1 MNNKKF
7 FKGVIKVSFS
17 SELKEELSKI
27 SNHKNECCKLAEL
40 AGYLITNCNVVKE
53 NGNFILKMTTENSPA
68 IRRVYNA
75 FKNLYNIEPITN
87 ISNKVENKDML
98 FELIVENKNDL
109 QKIFKNTLINI
120 DSNLQIIIDDCGK
133 IKEKECC
140 MKAFIRGVF
149 MGGGSIT
156 SPENANHLEIV
167 LNNVQNANFIN
178 SILHELGINAKII
191 KRKKMTVIYIKDS
204 EAISNFLILIGSNR
218 ATLTFEQTRVIKEYR
233 NNMNRKINCEV
244 ANMDK
249 IAVAA
254 SRQLNDILLLKKKK
268 KFDDLSEEIK
278 NVALLRE
285 EYPEASLEKIG
296 EMLEPKLS
304 KAGVSHRFKKIKI
317 IADELRKE
325 E

>member
-1 MNNKKF
+1 M
-7 FKGVIKVSFS
+7 SFS

-27 SNHKNECCKLAEL
+27 SNHKNECCKLSEL

-53 NGNFILKMTTENSPA
+53 NGEFILKMTTENSSA

-75 FKNLYNIEPITN
+75 FKNLYNIEPVTN
-87 ISNKVENKDML
+87 VANQVMNKEML
-98 FELIVENKNDL
+98 FELVVKDKMDL
-109 QKIFKNTLINI
+109 QKIFQNTLINI
-120 DSNLQIIIDDCGK
+120 DSNLQIVVDDNQK

-140 MKAFIRGVF
+140 KKAFLRGVF

-156 SPENANHLEIV
+156 TPESANHLEIV
-167 LNNVQNANFIN
+167 LSNVQNANFIN
-178 SILHELGINAKII
+178 SILHDLDINAKII
-191 KRKKMTVIYIKDS
+191 KRKKMTVIYVKDS
-204 EAISNFLILIGSNR
+204 EAISNFLILIGSNKG
-218 ATLTFEQTRVIKEYR
+218 TLTFEQTRVEKEYR

-254 SRQLNDILLLKKKK
+254 SRQLNDILLIKKAKRFEELSDDIKK
-268 KFDDLSEEIK
+268 
-278 NVALLRE
+278 VAKLRE

-304 KAGVSHRFKKIKI
+304 KAGVSHRFKKIKML
-317 IADELRKE
+317 ADELRE

>member
-1 MNNKKF
+1 M
-7 FKGVIKVSFS
+7 SFS
-17 SELKEELSKI
+17 SDLKEELSKI

-53 NGNFILKMTTENSPA
+53 NGEFILKMTTESSSA

-87 ISNKVENKDML
+87 VTNQTVDREML
-98 FELIVENKNDL
+98 FELVVRDKMDL
-109 QKIFKNTLINI
+109 QRLFQNTLINI
-120 DSNLQIIIDDCGK
+120 DSNLQIIVDDNGK

-140 MKAFIRGVF
+140 KKAFIRGVF

-156 SPENANHLEIV
+156 TPEHANHLEIV

-178 SILHELGINAKII
+178 SILHSLDINAKII
-191 KRKKMTVIYIKDS
+191 KRKKMTVIYVKDS

-218 ATLTFEQTRVIKEYR
+218 GTLAFEQTRVIKEYR

-254 SRQLNDILLLKKKK
+254 SRQLNDILLLKKMK
-268 KFDDLSEEIK
+268 KFEELPEEIK
-278 NVALLRE
+278 KLAKLRE
-285 EYPEASLEKIG
+285 EHPEANLEKLG

-304 KAGVSHRFKKIKI
+304 KAGVSHRFKKIKLL
-317 IADELRKE
+317 ADELRDE
-325 E
+325 

>member
-1 MNNKKF
+1 M
-7 FKGVIKVSFS
+7 SFS

-53 NGNFILKMTTENSPA
+53 NGEFILKMTTESSSA

-75 FKNLYNIEPITN
+75 FKNLYDIEPVTN
-87 ISNKVENKDML
+87 VANQILDKDML
-98 FELIVENKNDL
+98 FELVVSDKMDL
-109 QKIFKNTLINI
+109 QKIFENALINI
-120 DSNLQIIIDDCGK
+120 DSNLQIIIDDKGK
-133 IKEKECC
+133 IKEKDCC
-140 MKAFIRGVF
+140 KKAFIRGVF

-156 SPENANHLEIV
+156 SPESANHLELV

-178 SILHELGINAKII
+178 SILHDLEINAKII

-204 EAISNFLILIGSNR
+204 EVISNFLIIIGSNK
-218 ATLTFEQTRVIKEYR
+218 ATLTYEQTRVEKEYR

-244 ANMDK
+244 ANLDK

-254 SRQLNDILLLKKKK
+254 SKQLNDILLLKKKK
-268 KFDDLSEEIK
+268 RFEELPEEIK
-278 NVALLRE
+278 EIAKLRE
-285 EYPEASLEKIG
+285 EHPEASLEKIG

-304 KAGVSHRFKKIKI
+304 KAGVSHRFKKIKML
-317 IADELRKE
+317 ADELRGE
-325 E
+325 

>member
-1 MNNKKF
+1 M
-7 FKGVIKVSFS
+7 SFS

-53 NGNFILKMTTENSPA
+53 NGEFILKMTTENSSA

-87 ISNKVENKDML
+87 VSSETVNREML
-98 FELIVENKNDL
+98 FELVVSNKMDL
-109 QKIFKNTLINI
+109 QGIFQNALINI
-120 DSNLQIIIDDCGK
+120 DSNLQIVIDDKGR

-140 MKAFIRGVF
+140 KKAFVRGVF

-178 SILHELGINAKII
+178 SILHDLGINAKII

-218 ATLTFEQTRVIKEYR
+218 GTLFFEQTRVEKEYR

-244 ANMDK
+244 ANLDK

-254 SRQLNDILLLKKKK
+254 SRQLNDILLIKKMK
-268 KFDDLSEEIK
+268 KFEELPEEIK
-278 NVALLRE
+278 KLANLRE
-285 EYPEASLEKIG
+285 EHPEANLEKLG

-304 KAGVSHRFKKIKI
+304 KAGVSHRFKKIKTL
-317 IADELRKE
+317 ADELRNE
-325 E
+325 

>member
-1 MNNKKF
+1 M
-7 FKGVIKVSFS
+7 SFS

-27 SNHKNECCKLAEL
+27 SNHKNECCKLSEL

-53 NGNFILKMTTENSPA
+53 NGEFILKMTTENSSA

-75 FKNLYNIEPITN
+75 FKNLYNIEPKTN
-87 ISNKVENKDML
+87 IANQVVDKDML
-98 FELIVENKNDL
+98 YELVVEDKMDL
-109 QKIFKNTLINI
+109 QRIFENALINI
-120 DSNLQIIIDDCGK
+120 DSNLQIIIDDKGK
-133 IKEKECC
+133 IKEKDCC
-140 MKAFIRGVF
+140 KRAFIRGVF

-178 SILHELGINAKII
+178 SILHDLDINAKII

-204 EAISNFLILIGSNR
+204 ETISNFLIMIGSNR
-218 ATLTFEQTRVIKEYR
+218 ATLTFEQTRVEKEYR

-254 SRQLNDILLLKKKK
+254 SKQLSDIILLKKNK
-268 KFDDLSEEIK
+268 
-278 NVALLRE
+278 
-285 EYPEASLEKIG
+285 
-296 EMLEPKLS
+296 
-304 KAGVSHRFKKIKI
+304 
-317 IADELRKE
+317 
-325 E
+325 

>member
-1 MNNKKF
+1 M
-7 FKGVIKVSFS
+7 SFS

-27 SNHKNECCKLAEL
+27 SNHNDESCKLAEL

-53 NGNFILKMTTENSPA
+53 NGEFILKMTTENSSA

-75 FKNLYNIEPITN
+75 FKNLYDIEPITN
-87 ISNKVENKDML
+87 VTNKLMNKEML
-98 FELIVENKNDL
+98 FELVVSDKMDL
-109 QKIFKNTLINI
+109 QKIFQNAFINI
-120 DSNLQIIIDDCGK
+120 DSNLQIVIDDKGK
-133 IKEKECC
+133 IKEKDSLK
-140 MKAFIRGVF
+140 KAFIRGVF

-178 SILHELGINAKII
+178 SILHDLGINAKII

-204 EAISNFLILIGSNR
+204 EAISNFLILIGSNKG
-218 ATLTFEQTRVIKEYR
+218 TLSFEQTRVIKEYR

-254 SRQLNDILLLKKKK
+254 SRQLNDILLLKKMKM
-268 KFDDLSEEIK
+268 FEEMPEELK
-278 NVALLRE
+278 NVAKLRE

-304 KAGVSHRFKKIKI
+304 KAGVSHRFKKIKML
-317 IADELRKE
+317 ADELRE

>member
-1 MNNKKF
+1 M
-7 FKGVIKVSFS
+7 SFS

-27 SNHKNECCKLAEL
+27 SNHKNECCKLSEL

-53 NGNFILKMTTENSPA
+53 NGEFILKMTTESSSA

-87 ISNKVENKDML
+87 VSSETVNREML
-98 FELIVENKNDL
+98 FELVVSNKMDL
-109 QKIFKNTLINI
+109 QRIFQNALINI
-120 DSNLQIIIDDCGK
+120 DSNLQIVLDDKGQ

-140 MKAFIRGVF
+140 KKAFIRGVF

-178 SILHELGINAKII
+178 SILHDLGIDAKII

-204 EAISNFLILIGSNR
+204 EAISNFLIIIGSNR
-218 ATLTFEQTRVIKEYR
+218 GTLTFEQTRVEKEYR

-244 ANMDK
+244 ANLDK

-254 SRQLNDILLLKKKK
+254 SRQLNDILLIKKMK
-268 KFDDLSEEIK
+268 KFEELPEEIK
-278 NVALLRE
+278 KIANLRE
-285 EYPEASLEKIG
+285 KHPEANLEKIG

-304 KAGVSHRFKKIKI
+304 KAGVSHRFKKIKM
-317 IADELRKE
+317 IADELRNE
-325 E
+325 